1 MRERI
6 RLLAA
11 PALVAGLCSG
21 GLAWLGLLTPAFTD
35 YELEAEPA
43 LRALVAGDFA
53 GFTDAAPAYGGSLL
67 LRAPFALLPQL
78 WGGGDLAIFRSMAVP
93 CLLATAILGVALWAR
108 AHGLGRPRATCW
120 IALLLCAANP
130 LSLRALETG
139 HAEELL
145 VGVLCVGSILAAQA
159 GRPIP
164 TGLLLGIAVGAKPW
178 ALLAV
183 APVLI
188 MLPAGHRRA
197 LLVCGGAAA
206 ALLAP
211 ILLAGGAAVGQ
222 AGDVARTTGHVFQP
236 WQAWWFFGQHGE
248 LVTGFSGPKPGYR
261 TPPDWIGI
269 ARPLTVLVPLALCLL
284 LARRLRSRPWTDG
297 LLLLALV
304 LLLRCL
310 LDPWNIAYYELP
322 FLLALLTWELHA
334 RREPPALSLAATLLA
349 WLTLVRLPLLLDPD
363 LESAAFLAWSVPLAL
378 LLTLRL
384 VDPERLSRAR
394 RRAPSP
400 PPLARKPAL

>member
-1 MRERI
+1 MRERH

-21 GLAWLGLLTPAFTD
+21 GMAWLGLLTPAFTD

-43 LRALVAGDFA
+43 LRALAAGDFA

-78 WGGGDLAIFRSMAVP
+78 WGGGDLAMFRSIAVP
-93 CLLATAILGVALWAR
+93 CLVATASLGIALWAR
-108 AHGLGRPRATCW
+108 AHSLGRSRATCW

-130 LSLRALETG
+130 LAVRALETG

-145 VGVLCVGSILAAQA
+145 VGALCVGAILAAHSA
-159 GRPIP
+159 RVLL
-164 TGLLLGIAVGAKPW
+164 TGLLLGLAVGSKPW

-183 APVLI
+183 VPVLI
-188 MLPAGHRRA
+188 MLPAGHVRA
-197 LLVCGGAAA
+197 LAICAGAAG
-206 ALLAP
+206 ALVAP
-211 ILLAGGAAVGQ
+211 FVLGGGAAVSQ
-222 AGDVARTTGHVFQP
+222 AGEVARTTGHIFQP
-236 WQAWWFFGQHGE
+236 WQAWWFFGEHGE

-261 TPPDWIGI
+261 TPPEWIGV
-269 ARPLTVLVPLALCLL
+269 ARPLTVLVPLALSLL
-284 LARRLRSRPWTDG
+284 MARRLRSRPWTDG

-310 LDPWNIAYYELP
+310 IDPWNIAYYELP
-322 FLLALLTWELHA
+322 FLLALLTWELQT
-334 RREPPALSLAATLLA
+334 RQEPPVLSLALTFLA

-363 LESAAFLAWSVPLAL
+363 LEAAAFLAWSVPVAL
-378 LLTLRL
+378 LMTLRL
-384 VDPERLSRAR
+384 IAPDRLRLPGR
-394 RRAPSP
+394 RLPVQRT
-400 PPLARKPAL
+400 LAREPSL